1 MPEKALF
8 YLLMAGVLSYPL
20 VCLAGRKLKK
30 PLAEILKR
38 IRGKW

>member
-1 MPEKALF
+1 LI
-8 YLLMAGVLSYPL
+8 
-20 VCLAGRKLKK
+20 CLAGRKLKK